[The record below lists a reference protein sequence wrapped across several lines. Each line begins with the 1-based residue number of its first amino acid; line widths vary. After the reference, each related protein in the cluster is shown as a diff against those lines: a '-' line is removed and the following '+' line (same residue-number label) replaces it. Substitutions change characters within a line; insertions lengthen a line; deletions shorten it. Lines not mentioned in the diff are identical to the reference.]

1 VKRVLLLVA
10 AAIVLW
16 IGGRA
21 LVRALAPDA
30 TKIRRL
36 VETMADGFDRTR
48 MDPVLAGL
56 DKEFLDETSGATR
69 QDVREGL
76 AYLFFTAKDETSK
89 AFPYRARVEIRSIDV
104 QRPNATCDAD
114 VHFVDLRGGKE
125 TPAWDIGVHFELARG
140 EDGWKIKKSNYQ
152 TRSGRMLR

>member
-1 VKRVLLLVA
+1 MKRVLLLVA
-10 AAIVLW
+10 AVAALW

-21 LVRALAPDA
+21 ALRALASDE

-56 DKEFLDETSGATR
+56 SKDFVDETSGATR
-69 QDVREGL
+69 QEVREAL
-76 AYLFFTAKDETSK
+76 AYLFLTAKDETTK
-89 AFPYRARVEIRSIDV
+89 GFPYRARLEVGKVEV
-104 QRPNATCDAD
+104 HRPAAACAA
-114 VHFVDLRGGKE
+114 VVRFVDLRGGKE
-125 TPAWDIGVHFELARG
+125 SPAWEIGVRFELERG
-140 EDGWKIKKSNYQ
+140 DDGWRIRKSKYE

>member
-1 VKRVLLLVA
+1 MKRILLLAA
-10 AAIVLW
+10 AAIALW

-21 LVRALAPDA
+21 VIRALASDE

-56 DKEFLDETSGATR
+56 AKDFVDETSGATR
-69 QDVREGL
+69 QEVREAL
-76 AYLFFTAKDETSK
+76 AYLFFTAKDEATK
-89 AFPYRARVEIRSIDV
+89 GFPYRARVEIGKV
-104 QRPNATCDAD
+104 EVHRPTAACTAD
-114 VHFVDLRGGKE
+114 VRFVDLRGGKE
-125 TPAWDIGVHFELARG
+125 TTAWEIGLQLELARG
-140 EDGWKIKKSNYQ
+140 DGGWRILKSRYE

>member
-1 VKRVLLLVA
+1 MKRALLLA
-10 AAIVLW
+10 AAALVLW

-21 LVRALAPDA
+21 IVRALASDE

-36 VETMADGFDRTR
+36 VEAMADGFDRTR

-56 DKEFLDETSGATR
+56 DREFADETSGATR
-69 QDVREGL
+69 QDVREAL
-76 AYLFFTAKDETSK
+76 AYLFFTAKDETTK
-89 AFPYRARVEIRSIDV
+89 AFPYRARVEIRSIEV
-104 QRPNATCDAD
+104 RRPSATCDAD

-125 TPAWDIGVHFELARG
+125 TPAWDIGLRLELARG
-140 EDGWKIKKSNYQ
+140 GDGWKIEKSKYE

>member
-1 VKRVLLLVA
+1 VKRVFLLVA

-21 LVRALAPDA
+21 LIRALASDE

-48 MDPVLAGL
+48 MDPILQGL
-56 DKEFLDETSGATR
+56 SKEFVDETSGATR
-69 QDVREGL
+69 QELREAL
-76 AYLFFTAKDETSK
+76 AYLFFTAKDETTK
-89 AFPYRARVEIRSIDV
+89 AFPYRAKVEVGSV
-104 QRPNATCDAD
+104 AVHRPTAECAAE
-114 VHFVDLRGGKE
+114 VRFVDLRGGME
-125 TPAWDIGVHFELARG
+125 TPAWEIGVRLDLERG
-140 EDGWKIKKSNYQ
+140 DEGWKIVKSRYE